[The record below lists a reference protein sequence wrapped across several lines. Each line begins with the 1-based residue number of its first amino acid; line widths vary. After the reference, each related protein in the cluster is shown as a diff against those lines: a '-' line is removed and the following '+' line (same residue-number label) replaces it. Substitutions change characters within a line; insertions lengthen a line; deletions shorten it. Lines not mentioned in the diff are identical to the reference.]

1 MKFLYRLF
9 CLGYRMQQWLL
20 ERFTIFGSAFLIC
33 AIATAVISLDTKQT
47 MAYQVLA
54 FLLSV
59 LIIAVVSSFYFRE
72 RFTVE
77 RKLPRFATVGSK
89 LSYRVSIVNPSKKP
103 QTGLL
108 FVEEIA
114 HPQFGLAEFKRIV
127 RSASKKG
134 SINSLTYIYYRWL
147 QAIARERKA
156 KTKAIALPTLKPQ
169 SKTEV
174 KGEIIPTHR
183 GVVRLTGITIL
194 RPDPFNL
201 FNATRTIERARSLLV
216 LPKRYQLPTIDLP
229 GSRMSQSGSISLA
242 TSVGDS
248 EEFVALRDYRPGDP
262 WRKIHWK
269 SWAKT
274 DKPVVREENSEYF
287 VRQALI
293 LDTFQ
298 LQSHSEILE
307 EAVSIAASFA
317 CDWQTQ
323 ESLLDLMFVGLESYS
338 FTSGRGLG
346 SSEQM
351 LEVLAGVTACQD
363 KTFDYLTAAVVEKLS
378 ILSGCICILIDWDEE
393 RQKLIDYLRGF
404 KVPLLILLVT
414 EEREKYRDLHLE
426 NFHILPTGEIQA
438 ALMNIGIRY

>member
-9 CLGYRMQQWLL
+9 CLGYRIQQWLL
-20 ERFTIFGSAFLIC
+20 KRFTAFGLACLIC
-33 AIATAVISLDTKQT
+33 AIATAVISVDTKQT

-59 LIIAVVSSFYFRE
+59 LAIAVVFGWYFRA
-72 RFTVE
+72 RFAVE
-77 RKLPRFATVGSK
+77 RSLPRFASVGTK
-89 LSYRVSIVNPSKKP
+89 LTYRVTITNHSKKA

-108 FVEEIA
+108 FIENIA
-114 HPQFGLAEFKRIV
+114 HPKFSLVEFRRIV

-147 QAIARERKA
+147 KAIAQQRKA
-156 KTKAIALPTLKPQ
+156 KVKAIALPTLKPQ
-169 SKTEV
+169 SETEV
-174 KGEIIPTHR
+174 RGEITPTHR

-201 FNATRTIERARSLLV
+201 FNATRTINRARSLLV
-216 LPKRYQLPTIDLP
+216 LPKRYQLPAIDLP
-229 GSRMSQSGSISLA
+229 GSRMSQSGSINLA

-269 SWAKT
+269 SWAKI
-274 DKPVVREENSEYF
+274 DKPVIREEKSEYF

-298 LQSHSEILE
+298 LQSHGEILE
-307 EAVSIAASFA
+307 EAVSVAASFA

-378 ILSGCICILIDWDEE
+378 MLSGCICILIDWDEK
-393 RQKLIDYLRGF
+393 RRKLIDYLQGF
-404 KVPLLILLVT
+404 NIPLLILLVT
-414 EEREKYRDLHLE
+414 KDRDKYSDLHLE
-426 NFHILPTGEIQA
+426 NLHILPTGEIQA
-438 ALMNIGIRY
+438 ALMNIGVRY